1 MARKDVLPTGGATVE
16 IHMDDALQ
24 TSVVQSVAGRLNG
37 FFYRCQNDANYTM
50 LFMTAGIEGLS
61 GYPASDFLNN
71 DVRTF
76 SSIISP
82 EDIRLVT
89 SAVSA
94 AVEAKDKW
102 DIDYRIVRRDG
113 TALWIHESGAGIF
126 DDHGQLRFL
135 EGVCLDI
142 SRQKAQ
148 EHQLGRLVSSLSGT
162 SNDIVEAV
170 QQILAQL
177 RTLKLLALNARI
189 EAARAGEHGAGF
201 AVVAQEMKSLADD
214 TREQAER
221 ISSLMATLQVLLDT
235 GK

>member
-1 MARKDVLPTGGATVE
+1 MPREHYEFLIDLHERELAAKQIYASEVCPRNLTFPQLSVLRPKLLRELGGFTRQLPSTQDCE
-16 IHMDDALQ
+16 Q
-24 TSVVQSVAGRLNG
+24 
-37 FFYRCQNDANYTM
+37 
-50 LFMTAGIEGLS
+50 
-61 GYPASDFLNN
+61 
-71 DVRTF
+71 VRP
-76 SSIISP
+76 IG
-82 EDIRLVT
+82 
-89 SAVSA
+89 
-94 AVEAKDKW
+94 EAKGKW
-102 DIDYRIVRRDG
+102 DVDYRVVRRDG
-113 TALWIHESGAGIF
+113 TSLWIHESGAGTF
-126 DDHGQLRFL
+126 DENGQLLFL

-148 EHQLGRLVSSLSGT
+148 EHQLGRLVGSLSGT

-214 TREQAER
+214 TREQADR
-221 ISSLMATLQVLLDT
+221 IRSLMETLQVLFES